1 MGLILPGKRSAVRR
15 SLTRHCLSNVPQ
27 ESWLGLELVL
37 VEIRVVLP
45 NRSVKGQATPSEC
58 LELRSWSG
66 NPSCSPRLLD
76 GASCHQSAALRSER
90 REGFSG

>member
-37 VEIRVVLP
+37 VEIRVAGL
-45 NRSVKGQATPSEC
+45 A
-58 LELRSWSG
+58 
-66 NPSCSPRLLD
+66 
-76 GASCHQSAALRSER
+76 RSER
-90 REGFSG
+90 KGSGHAVRASGTAQSIR